1 LAKLNA
7 QRRQLAGER
16 YTAGETMAAI
26 ACELNVSEAKVSRV
40 LNAS

>member
-16 YTAGETMAAI
+16 YAAGETMVAI
-26 ACELNVSEAKVSRV
+26 ACELNESEATVSRV
-40 LNAS
+40 P